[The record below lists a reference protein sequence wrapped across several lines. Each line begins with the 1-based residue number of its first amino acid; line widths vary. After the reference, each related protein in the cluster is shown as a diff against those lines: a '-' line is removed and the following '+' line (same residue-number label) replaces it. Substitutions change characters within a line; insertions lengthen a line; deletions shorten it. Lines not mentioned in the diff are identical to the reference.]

1 MILFSRERMVPNT
14 ACKHTLK
21 IIFYPSSQK
30 IKTLTKV
37 LFFIYLMN

>member
-1 MILFSRERMVPNT
+1 MIWFSRERMVQNT

-30 IKTLTKV
+30 IKTKV
-37 LFFIYLMN
+37 LFFIHLMN